1 MSEDMNYKSL
11 FIGDKSEN
19 GSVYMDELK
28 RLVTNHLGW
37 RKDYIPSDIP
47 AITDSDQTK
56 KEYQDSLRRQHE
68 VLTELDQRLRPGTI
82 PWMSAGRYWGQ
93 MNSDTLMPAMLAYCY
108 ALL

>member
-68 VLTELDQRLRPGTI
+68 VLTLSLI
-82 PWMSAGRYWGQ
+82 HI
-93 MNSDTLMPAMLAYCY
+93 
-108 ALL
+108 